1 VTQSQALLAIARVAI
16 RDAYADGHW
25 RERASGVAA
34 CCGVSLDEADAALRQ
49 HCQPAPS
56 GRERTRL
63 RRVARD
69 MQDEAGRIEERAVS
83 DWLRAVVGEGGDGQ
97 AT

>member
-1 VTQSQALLAIARVAI
+1 MTPAQALRAAARVAI

-34 CCGVSLDEADAALRQ
+34 CCGVSLDEADAMLAR

-56 GRERTRL
+56 GRERARMLREARAMQAEATRL
-63 RRVARD
+63 
-69 MQDEAGRIEERAVS
+69 EEMAVS
-83 DWLRAVVGEGGDGQ
+83 AWLRVEAP
-97 AT
+97 

>member
-1 VTQSQALLAIARVAI
+1 MTRAQALRAAARVAL

-25 RERASGVAA
+25 SGRAWGVAA
-34 CCGVSLDEADAALRQ
+34 CCGVSVHEAEEMLAR

-56 GRERTRL
+56 GRERMRL

>member
-1 VTQSQALLAIARVAI
+1 MTPSQALRAAARVAI

-63 RRVARD
+63 LRLAR
-69 MQDEAGRIEERAVS
+69 EAQQQAAQQLTLAEERAVS
-83 DWLRAVVGEGGDGQ
+83 EWLRGAP
-97 AT
+97 